1 MRTYDHEVIV
11 LGLVLRYGKDAA
23 GVLLP
28 NLTPDKFVHGF
39 NGDFGPDHSIVW
51 QAISEVFLIERRN
64 PTYVEVAA
72 HLKGEYAALLTSLVD
87 RLEKQYRI
95 FRLDLD
101 QLERFATL
109 IDKQGVVYNISK
121 AGANVAKASYDV
133 DVFMQTVHD
142 IDDIERW
149 ATEQLTFF
157 RSVMTMR
164 SSGYTHV
171 STVVDEVKERW
182 DRQFRGEEMLLLN
195 SGFPSLRQ
203 HNLFPARKMAV
214 VHGLSGSGKSTLVF
228 QVNLGTAIH
237 LAANKLKG
245 CVAINSLEMEATDL
259 VERMVGILA
268 HADVSHFIGG
278 NVTKKELDNLF
289 DWADFVAKLPIFVDD
304 TNFLTTSA
312 MEYRASGLHVSEHGP
327 VVQLSSDYGELFKDE
342 DGSEE
347 QRVNKIFREQFRLS
361 REIGC
366 SVIAISQSTNDKN
379 TSGKTYIAGPDGTRY
394 SRGILQA
401 ADILCELWNPVQ
413 MEAAGRTVLAPDD
426 FSPAHPWLFVQKY
439 RGAKTG
445 AAIPLGWRAE
455 TTTFFDMAMTHTV
468 GAETVFDHLDDAIV
482 KMYPERKKMEIV
494 GENADAW

>member
-1 MRTYDHEVIV
+1 MKAYDVETIV
-11 LGLVLRYGKDAA
+11 LGLVLRYGRDAA
-23 GVLLP
+23 GCLLP
-28 NLTPDKFVHGF
+28 QLTPDKFVFGF
-39 NGDFGPDHSIVW
+39 DGEFGPDHSIVW
-51 QAISEVFLIERRN
+51 KAISDVFLVERRN
-64 PTYVEVAA
+64 PTWVEVSAY
-72 HLKGEYAALLTSLVD
+72 LKGEYAALLTSLVD
-87 RLEKQYRI
+87 RLEKKYFI
-95 FRLDLD
+95 FVFDKA
-101 QLERFATL
+101 QLERMAAL
-109 IDKQGVVYNISK
+109 VDKQGMVYNIAK
-121 AGANVAKASYDV
+121 IGAGLSRASQDV
-133 DVFMQTVHD
+133 DCFMQTVSD

-149 ATEQLTFF
+149 ATDQLSAF
-157 RSVMTMR
+157 RRVTTMQ
-164 SSGYTHV
+164 STGYTHV
-171 STVVDEVKERW
+171 SSVVDRVKERW
-182 DRQFRGEEMLLLN
+182 DRQYHGEELLLLN
-195 SGFPSLRQ
+195 TGFPSLRA

-214 VHGLSGSGKSTLVF
+214 IHGLSGSGKSTLVF
-228 QVNLGTAIH
+228 QINLGVAIH

-245 CVAINSLEMEATDL
+245 CVAINSLEMEADDL

-268 HADVSHFIGG
+268 HTDVSRFIGG
-278 NVTKKELDNLF
+278 GITKATLDALF
-289 DWADFVAKLPIFVDD
+289 NWADFVAQLPLFVDD

-327 VVQLSSDYGELFKDE
+327 VVQLSSDYGELFRDQ

-366 SVIAISQSTNDKN
+366 SVVAISQSTNDKT

-413 MEAAGRTVLAPDD
+413 MEASGRVVVAPDD

-455 TTTFFDMAMTHTV
+455 TTTFFDMSMTHIV
-468 GAETVFDHLDDAIV
+468 GKETVFDHL
-482 KMYPERKKMEIV
+482 
-494 GENADAW
+494 ENAVKVLTPALALPVVGSVSDAW